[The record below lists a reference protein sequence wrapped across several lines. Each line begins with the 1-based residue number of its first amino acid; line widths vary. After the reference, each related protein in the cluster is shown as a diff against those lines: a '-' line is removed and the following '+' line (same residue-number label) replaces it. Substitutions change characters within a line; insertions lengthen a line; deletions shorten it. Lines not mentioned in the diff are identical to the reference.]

1 MRVIDGPE
9 APVGVVIGAGACTEW
24 AHCPKRG
31 GLPVMVV
38 MSEACEARHAAC
50 VVVLQPLE
58 KFTKFLS
65 AFLLLGQP
73 LTLLL

>member
-1 MRVIDGPE
+1 
-9 APVGVVIGAGACTEW
+9 
-24 AHCPKRG
+24 
-31 GLPVMVV
+31 MVV